1 MKLLPAVDQSDLQLY
16 DCEHEDFDVPRR
28 TPAQQQAAVQA
39 AIDSFRGELRGYQ
52 RETLGWF
59 RFLEGTGLG
68 GCLADDMGLG
78 KTVQVLAQLEKHRIQ
93 AKRSGSPPLPSIVVV
108 PKSLVFNWCAEA
120 ARFTPNL
127 KVVDYTGG
135 KRSQVTHQIAAADLV
150 VTTYAT
156 MRNDIAALREQPFHY
171 AILDEAQAIKNPA
184 SLANKAARLLQAR
197 HRLAMT
203 GTPIENHLGD
213 LWALLDFLNPGMMGS
228 LRPSYFTGQDDQA
241 QAIDR
246 AHRMG
251 QQNAVVAYRMIARGT
266 VEEKIV
272 ELQKS
277 KRDLADAVVSADA
290 SLLQKLSLGDLQL
303 LLE

>member
-1 MKLLPAVDQSDLQLY
+1 MPLPDLLAAARQQS
-16 DCEHEDFDVPRR
+16 R
-28 TPAQQQAAVQA
+28 TVLL
-39 AIDSFRGELRGYQ
+39 DDG
-52 RETLGWF
+52 T
-59 RFLEGTGLG
+59 EG
-68 GCLADDMGLG
+68 
-78 KTVQVLAQLEKHRIQ
+78 V
-93 AKRSGSPPLPSIVVV
+93 LPSIVVV

-290 SLLQKLSLGDLQL
+290 SLLQKLSLEDLQL